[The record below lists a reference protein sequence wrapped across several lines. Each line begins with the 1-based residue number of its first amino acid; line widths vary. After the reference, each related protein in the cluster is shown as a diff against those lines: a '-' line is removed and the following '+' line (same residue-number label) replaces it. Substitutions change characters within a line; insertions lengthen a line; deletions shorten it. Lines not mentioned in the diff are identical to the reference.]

1 MALIDLFKRKKDVEE
16 AYESRVK
23 GLAES
28 QEGGDEL
35 SRFRHE
41 VQEARQGPE
50 GRLPPIEQLPEEE
63 IGEPIMRRER
73 RSAEPEVKEMEEFVI
88 PPRTPPPILPPT
100 EGRSSSEGPPWERPT
115 TPPAEGQHAERP
127 PHIHLE
133 SDRLD
138 LIMSKLDVIENRL
151 KLIEEKLKR
160 F

>member
-1 MALIDLFKRKKDVEE
+1 MALIDLFKRKKDVEG

-35 SRFRHE
+35 SRFRHD

-88 PPRTPPPILPPT
+88 PPRTPPPITAPALTPSA
-100 EGRSSSEGPPWERPT
+100 EKLPWEQPT
-115 TPPAEGQHAERP
+115 TPPAEGRHAERP
-127 PHIHLE
+127 PRIHLE

>member
-28 QEGGDEL
+28 GEGGDEL
-35 SRFRHE
+35 SRFRRE
-41 VQEARQGPE
+41 VQESRQGPE

-63 IGEPIMRRER
+63 IGEPIMRR

-88 PPRTPPPILPPT
+88 PPRTPPPITVPVLT
-100 EGRSSSEGPPWERPT
+100 QSAEKLPWERPA
-115 TPPAEGQHAERP
+115 TPPAEVRHAERP